1 MTDPNNSK
9 SANSKSVRSE
19 SASSKLDYSKP
30 AYSSAAERNSQ
41 PIFEQLSQLFPAEG
55 KILEIGSG
63 TGQHAVYFC
72 HRLPGVL
79 WQPTDRQV
87 NLHGLYKQFADAA
100 NPQIL
105 EPVALDVLQD
115 DWPTGPF
122 DAAYSAN
129 TSHIMSWEAVQATF
143 VGVAKLLKPGARFCL
158 YGPFN
163 VDGEFTAPSNA
174 EFDKALRA
182 GESEM
187 GLRDVADIEK
197 LGFSHQL
204 LLECKIAMPAN
215 NFILVFKRTG
225 IKK

>member
-1 MTDPNNSK
+1 VTDPNNSK

-72 HRLPGVL
+72 HRLP
-79 WQPTDRQV
+79 
-87 NLHGLYKQFADAA
+87 
-100 NPQIL
+100 
-105 EPVALDVLQD
+105 ALDVLQD